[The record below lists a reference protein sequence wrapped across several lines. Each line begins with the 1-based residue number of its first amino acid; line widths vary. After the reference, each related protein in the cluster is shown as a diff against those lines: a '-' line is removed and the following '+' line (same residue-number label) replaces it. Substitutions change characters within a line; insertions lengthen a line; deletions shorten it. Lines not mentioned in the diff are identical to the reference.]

1 MCNLLK
7 CDIFIWNVISKTIII
22 KGWFCSRMV
31 VERSLW
37 ASRQYVAAV
46 CWLPWEPHKTR
57 VTATLRP
64 PSPWRAVKMVRII
77 LCSIKWLVLKSNFSC
92 HNIDGLMQR
101 RGNFSALAMKYALFA
116 LSHRY
121 AYLNHDMAIIF
132 LNMWFSSTLWQLI
145 FAAFLVRFTIA
156 ECCMTSLKISPGHGL
171 MLSGNIPL
179 PEPMLAKMHE
189 AISIAQGV
197 LHQAIDMTSPG
208 DKEFNTPDLSIVC
221 LDPQMRQKRR
231 QMSSQQKRNHRC
243 YWSERWQW
251 ILRCWRH
258 GQTRCWS
265 TGCLIWRGYRGCCCW
280 HRIHALLK
288 GPTRWVL
295 QRKWKWYNLGVM
307 YVNWAACWLVHKRR
321 CKSRV

>member
-1 MCNLLK
+1 MRPYPHNLILHWSYLSLAPSD
-7 CDIFIWNVISKTIII
+7 CYDI
-22 KGWFCSRMV
+22 
-31 VERSLW
+31 
-37 ASRQYVAAV
+37 
-46 CWLPWEPHKTR
+46 TR
-57 VTATLRP
+57 EQR
-64 PSPWRAVKMVRII
+64 VKY
-77 LCSIKWLVLKSNFSC
+77 SC
-92 HNIDGLMQR
+92 
-101 RGNFSALAMKYALFA
+101 
-116 LSHRY
+116 
-121 AYLNHDMAIIF
+121 
-132 LNMWFSSTLWQLI
+132 
-145 FAAFLVRFTIA
+145 
-156 ECCMTSLKISPGHGL
+156 
-171 MLSGNIPL
+171 
-179 PEPMLAKMHE
+179 
-189 AISIAQGV
+189 
-197 LHQAIDMTSPG
+197 
-208 DKEFNTPDLSIVC
+208 LSIVF

-231 QMSSQQKRNHRC
+231 QMLSQQKRNHHC